1 MNEYYEWTMP
11 TDHKPTPSSKQREII
26 SFVQNKYIKK
36 IWVNEEAEDPVKLY
50 KSGEFNKKKQIK
62 VLKKEDQFDLIEF
75 KDDETNI
82 DHWNKSYDEEHGKS
96 FKILSQKDES
106 VNNKVKLESELTKE
120 INAANLQKNGST
132 LFYDNCLA
140 HTLQNNAYCE
150 STQLTTNLSTSNIF
164 NQDSTYKNSEKDI
177 SYFIESK
184 SNGVQLASF
193 NLFQKENNK
202 CLDVLPQVD
211 KEHVNDRLNI
221 AKQYDSNLEVSQK
234 ISNDSNKIVYDKK
247 KIFSFDQYKFGP
259 NRVKIL
265 TSKSSK
271 YNYSQHTKPE
281 LNLKINVFGDLAI
294 FSGINEVITDK

>member
-11 TDHKPTPSSKQREII
+11 ADHKPTPSSKQREIT

-36 IWVNEEAEDPVKLY
+36 IWVNEDAEDPVKLY
-50 KSGEFNKKKQIK
+50 KSGEFNKKKRIK
-62 VLKKEDQFDLIEF
+62 VLEKEDQFDLIEF
-75 KDDETNI
+75 KDDDTNL
-82 DHWNKSYDEEHGKS
+82 DHWNKSYDEEHGKN

-120 INAANLQKNGST
+120 INAANSQKNSST

-150 STQLTTNLSTSNIF
+150 STKLTTNISTSNIF
-164 NQDSTYKNSEKDI
+164 NQDSTYKDSEKDI
-177 SYFIESK
+177 SYFIESQ
-184 SNGVQLASF
+184 SNGVQLTSF
-193 NLFQKENNK
+193 NLFQKESNK

-221 AKQYDSNLEVSQK
+221 TKQYDSNLEVNPK
-234 ISNDSNKIVYDKK
+234 ISNDSNKIAYDKK

-281 LNLKINVFGDLAI
+281 LNVKINFFSDLAI